1 MARTVHLPQHPLY
14 RSPINQ
20 SQNLIQRP
28 ATLLH
33 QAVCKT
39 LLSSLLA
46 HRSHLAL
53 TKLNHIPA
61 KTTSQFCKAL
71 KKEFPSPLWGGAGV
85 GCNLRNGPTLSSL
98 RSDIPPHKG
107 EGKRHPDGRISGK
120 RCFTFA

>member
-71 KKEFPSPLWGGAGV
+71 LFLLTTFLLESNHSSPCSVKEALSGCRLLSVEKGPVPV
-85 GCNLRNGPTLSSL
+85 GKPWTGCR
-98 RSDIPPHKG
+98 
-107 EGKRHPDGRISGK
+107 
-120 RCFTFA
+120 